1 MNEHAIQSII
11 TAININPIKP
21 DSIGIIYSI
30 SANGDLYIGKTS
42 TSLSI
47 RSNGHKQSF
56 EKYKKNQSKRWC
68 KSTYV
73 MEKNERCIMNIL
85 DIHPI
90 YNDDDKRI
98 LFEHE
103 QQFIYE
109 NDCVNKNDERNDEKI
124 EEYLEEEDDDV
135 DAEDEQ
141 TNKNCNCIIDIPIE
155 FGCVY
160 KIYDIDG
167 RGVYIGSTKGPLSY
181 RMNGHIRSAL
191 IYNTS
196 KSMRICSSHEIIL
209 RNNYNTEI
217 IEWVVIMSKNDLL
230 TRERAWIENID
241 CVNKII
247 PIRSIEES
255 KEYHNRYY
263 ETHKNDPDFI
273 ATNNKYKLDNK
284 ERIAL
289 NHQRWREENKEKQRL
304 YFSQRYQTLKLN
316 PEYVEKK
323 KENKR
328 NYNKSEKGKQ
338 ANNEYNH
345 RPEVKKHR
353 NELYLLKK
361 ENETEEERQHRKQV
375 QKERK
380 SQIVECCETKMTR
393 NSLTAHKK
401 TKKHIEN
408 NPIGPLL

>member
-1 MNEHAIQSII
+1 
-11 TAININPIKP
+11 
-21 DSIGIIYSI
+21 
-30 SANGDLYIGKTS
+30 
-42 TSLSI
+42 
-47 RSNGHKQSF
+47 
-56 EKYKKNQSKRWC
+56 
-68 KSTYV
+68 
-73 MEKNERCIMNIL
+73 MNIL

-109 NDCVNKNDERNDEKI
+109 NDFVNKNDENI
-124 EEYLEEEDDDV
+124 EEYIEEDDDDD

-160 KIYDIDG
+160 KIYDVDG
-167 RGVYIGSTKGPLSY
+167 GGVYIGSTKGPILY

-191 IYNTS
+191 IYSTS
-196 KSMRICSSHEIIL
+196 KSMWICSSHEIIL
-209 RNNYNTEI
+209 RNNYKFEI
-217 IEWVVIMSKNDLL
+217 IEWVVIISKNDLL
-230 TRERAWIENID
+230 IREREWIENTD
-241 CVNKII
+241 CVNKTI

-273 ATNNKYKLDNK
+273 ATNKKYKLDNK
-284 ERIAL
+284 ERIMI
-289 NHQRWREENKEKQRL
+289 NQQRWREENKEKQRI
-304 YFSQRYQTLKLN
+304 YFTQRHQIQKSN
-316 PEYVEKK
+316 PVYVEKR
-323 KENKR
+323 KEHKQ
-328 NYNKSEKGKQ
+328 NYNQSEKGKQ

-345 RPEVKKHR
+345 RPEVKEHR
-353 NELYLLKK
+353 TELYLLKK

-380 SQIVECCETKMTR
+380 SQIVECCGTKMTR

-401 TKKHIEN
+401 TKKHIETN
-408 NPIGPLL
+408 QIGPTL

>member
-1 MNEHAIQSII
+1 MNKYAIQSM
-11 TAININPIKP
+11 INDINVNTIKP
-21 DSIGIIYSI
+21 SSIGTIYSI

-47 RSNGHKQSF
+47 RSNGHNQSF

-73 MEKNERCIMNIL
+73 MEKNERCTMNIL

-90 YNDDDKRI
+90 YNDDDKKK

-124 EEYLEEEDDDV
+124 EEYIEEDDDDD

-160 KIYDIDG
+160 KIYDVDG
-167 RGVYIGSTKGPLSY
+167 GGVYI
-181 RMNGHIRSAL
+181 
-191 IYNTS
+191 
-196 KSMRICSSHEIIL
+196 
-209 RNNYNTEI
+209 
-217 IEWVVIMSKNDLL
+217 
-230 TRERAWIENID
+230 
-241 CVNKII
+241 
-247 PIRSIEES
+247 
-255 KEYHNRYY
+255 
-263 ETHKNDPDFI
+263 
-273 ATNNKYKLDNK
+273 
-284 ERIAL
+284 
-289 NHQRWREENKEKQRL
+289 
-304 YFSQRYQTLKLN
+304 
-316 PEYVEKK
+316 
-323 KENKR
+323 
-328 NYNKSEKGKQ
+328 GKQ

-345 RPEVKKHR
+345 RPEVKEHR
-353 NELYLLKK
+353 TELYLLKK

-380 SQIVECCETKMTR
+380 SQIVECCGTKMTR

-408 NPIGPLL
+408 NPIGPSL